1 MQPAAWQGRG
11 RARFPKRE
19 LGHGL
24 AVHRRC
30 LQQLPA
36 LTSFELC
43 VSILR
48 AYFQLPFAAK
58 GQFIFRI
65 NIQIAS
71 RTL

>member
-1 MQPAAWQGRG
+1 M
-11 RARFPKRE
+11 FTT
-19 LGHGL
+19 
-24 AVHRRC
+24 
-30 LQQLPA
+30 LPA

-58 GQFIFRI
+58 GQFIFGI
-65 NIQIAS
+65 NIQIES